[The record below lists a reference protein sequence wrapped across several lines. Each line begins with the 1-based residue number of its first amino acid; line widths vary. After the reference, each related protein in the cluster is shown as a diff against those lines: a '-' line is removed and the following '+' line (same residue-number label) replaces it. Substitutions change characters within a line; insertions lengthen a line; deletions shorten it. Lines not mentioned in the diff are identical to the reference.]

1 MQDQGRIH
9 YFLGMS
15 IKRDRANKI
24 LTIDQSLYI
33 EKVLQRFGMR
43 DCNPISTP
51 LENGKKFNRLIES
64 ESPVDVTNYQ
74 AAIGSLIYAAISTR
88 PDISVAVG
96 LLSQFMTNPGKEHW
110 NGVKRVLRYLKGT
123 LHFGLNFKHSE
134 NFVLQGYSDADW
146 AGDEITR
153 KSMSGYIFQ
162 LGGSPISWAS
172 KKQTVV
178 ALSTTEAEYI
188 ALSLATQEAVWL
200 RNLLSDI
207 YLEPTTTSIFEDN
220 QGTIALSMNPCSHS
234 RTKHIDI
241 KYHFIRDLISKK
253 QIDIKYCPTKEM
265 VADIFTKGTC
275 KATFEQLRTKMGI
288 INVNGG
294 TLIQGEY

>member
-1 MQDQGRIH
+1 
-9 YFLGMS
+9 
-15 IKRDRANKI
+15 
-24 LTIDQSLYI
+24 
-33 EKVLQRFGMR
+33 
-43 DCNPISTP
+43 
-51 LENGKKFNRLIES
+51 
-64 ESPVDVTNYQ
+64 
-74 AAIGSLIYAAISTR
+74 
-88 PDISVAVG
+88 
-96 LLSQFMTNPGKEHW
+96 
-110 NGVKRVLRYLKGT
+110 
-123 LHFGLNFKHSE
+123 
-134 NFVLQGYSDADW
+134 
-146 AGDEITR
+146 
-153 KSMSGYIFQ
+153 MSGYIFQ
-162 LGGSPISWAS
+162 LEKSPISWAS
-172 KKQTVV
+172 KKQTVI

-265 VADIFTKGTC
+265 VADIFTKGLP
-275 KATFEQLRTKMGI
+275 KATFEQLRTKMGAV
-288 INVNGG
+288 NVNGG